1 MSLNPERPKRIAS
14 KAPWY
19 LRPFVRFILG
29 RCAECPERLNCLVR
43 LLGGR
48 DTIKSVLPRY
58 DDCRNFRNKKDEI
71 IGISPTLTGVVSK
84 YIAKFLKEN
93 CRDCR
98 SLNACSKFALIHVE
112 DIDVR
117 APPPTLDIKSDLF
130 EGAVRRCI
138 ECPDLTACIELKL
151 RTNNLSATR
160 LLLNTI
166 KVRISCVLPK

>member
-1 MSLNPERPKRIAS
+1 MSLNPERPRRIARG
-14 KAPWY
+14 APWY

-48 DTIKSVLPRY
+48 DTVKSVLPRY
-58 DDCRNFRNKKDEI
+58 DDCRNFRNQEDEI
-71 IGISPTLTGVVSK
+71 IGIFPTLTGVVSN
-84 YIAKFLKEN
+84 YITMFLKEN
-93 CRDCR
+93 CRGCR
-98 SLNACSKFALIHVE
+98 SLPACSKFALIRVE

-117 APPPTLDIKSDLF
+117 APPPTLDTKLNLF

-138 ECPDLTACIELKL
+138 ECPDLPACIEYKL

-160 LLLNTI
+160 LLSNTI